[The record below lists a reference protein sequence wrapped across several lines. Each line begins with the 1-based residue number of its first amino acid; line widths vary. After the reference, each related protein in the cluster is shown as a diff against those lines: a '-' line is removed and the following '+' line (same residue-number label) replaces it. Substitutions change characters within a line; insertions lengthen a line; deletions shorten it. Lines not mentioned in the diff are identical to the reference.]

1 MFPSSFHRLEIDI
14 WTDQEE
20 ISNKS
25 LTPQTSDFFFQYVV
39 LCFSFTL
46 GLQVSKRELLD
57 SAGFCWIPN
66 SLNGMH
72 LRSVDHTSRLWTPTK
87 MMDKYSHICSMVL
100 EYLAPAPRSIWDRNM
115 KICIKTL
122 VESAGMQPFRA
133 FYGSV
138 QRKFGSKLGW
148 GVGDSVLRM
157 PSLGFP
163 CFQRNWIS
171 FGKIHHSGQT
181 KCSIY

>member
-1 MFPSSFHRLEIDI
+1 MWF
-14 WTDQEE
+14 
-20 ISNKS
+20 
-25 LTPQTSDFFFQYVV
+25 YV
-39 LCFSFTL
+39 FRFNL
-46 GLQVSKRELLD
+46 GLQVSERELLD

-66 SLNGMH
+66 SPNGMH

-115 KICIKTL
+115 KICIKTKTL

-148 GVGDSVLRM
+148 GVGDSVLLM

-163 CFQRNWIS
+163 CFERNWMS
-171 FGKIHHSGQT
+171 FGQIHHSGQT
-181 KCSIY
+181 KCSIYWST

>member
-1 MFPSSFHRLEIDI
+1 
-14 WTDQEE
+14 
-20 ISNKS
+20 
-25 LTPQTSDFFFQYVV
+25 
-39 LCFSFTL
+39 
-46 GLQVSKRELLD
+46 
-57 SAGFCWIPN
+57 
-66 SLNGMH
+66 
-72 LRSVDHTSRLWTPTK
+72 

-148 GVGDSVLRM
+148 GVGDSVLLM
-157 PSLGFP
+157 QSLGFP
-163 CFQRNWIS
+163 CFERNWMSLAKSIILARQNALYIDLRKNLWTEVTKTKSTS
-171 FGKIHHSGQT
+171 FPLYQILGFVSPHSKRHIAFPTGRVR
-181 KCSIY
+181 YN